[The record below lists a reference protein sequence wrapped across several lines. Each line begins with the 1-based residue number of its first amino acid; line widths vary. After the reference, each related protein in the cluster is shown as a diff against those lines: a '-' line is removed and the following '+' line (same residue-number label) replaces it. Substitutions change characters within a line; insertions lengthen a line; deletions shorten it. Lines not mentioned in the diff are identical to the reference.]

1 MRRDEGAFGLPK
13 QSGLQVKAA
22 AWHPYVGPCG
32 GGELSWNPH
41 PRGSGTSASFL
52 QALYARRVRRR
63 GLTVHTAAAAANPLV
78 TKLEGFR
85 SRVGLW
91 RWRWN
96 GNATTLLVRAGCGLG
111 KMCGEHD
118 CCHKTKDQKKDHQI
132 QGGSIPGV
140 FTRPIPQRFTL
151 LRG

>member
-1 MRRDEGAFGLPK
+1 MPSRRGIRMLAR
-13 QSGLQVKAA
+13 A
-22 AWHPYVGPCG
+22 G
-32 GGELSWNPH
+32 GRELSWNPH
-41 PRGSGTSASFL
+41 PRGSGASASFL

-96 GNATTLLVRAGCGLG
+96 GNATLLLRAGCGLG
-111 KMCGEHD
+111 KMCVEN
-118 CCHKTKDQKKDHQI
+118 TIVVMKKK
-132 QGGSIPGV
+132 SFV
-140 FTRPIPQRFTL
+140 S
-151 LRG
+151 RGM